1 MVRMAKTRRSGRSAA
16 VIRQLPRLVVV
27 LALIALL
34 APVEGAEAA
43 GRAKPVRWQVWLET
57 GSDIRVAAV
66 VPDDPDDPTAAFTRL
81 VLPSGGS
88 VRVRSESIRRL
99 AEIEVEPSALQLSGE
114 LPESVTRWDAM
125 IERVAAKHQL
135 DPDLV
140 RAVVLFESAGDP
152 QAVSP
157 KGAIGLMQLL
167 PTTAADYGVTRLRDP
182 ESNLEAGCRHL
193 ARLSG
198 KMDGDLEL
206 TLAAYNAGEGAVA
219 RFGGVPAYTETRDYV
234 RKILARL
241 ERDSG

>member
-1 MVRMAKTRRSGRSAA
+1 MVQMANMRWSGRGAA
-16 VIRQLPRLVVV
+16 VIRQLQRSAVVMV
-27 LALIALL
+27 LIALL
-34 APVEGAEAA
+34 VPVGGVQAA
-43 GRAKPVRWQVWLET
+43 GRGKAVRWQVWLDT
-57 GSDIRVAAV
+57 GSSIRVAAV
-66 VPDDPDDPTAAFTRL
+66 VPDDPGDPTAAFTRL
-81 VLPSGGS
+81 VLPAGGS

-99 AEIEVEPSALQLSGE
+99 AEVEVESLALRLSGD
-114 LPESVTRWDAM
+114 LPASVTRWDAM
-125 IERVAAKHQL
+125 VERVAAKHQL

-140 RAVVLFESAGDP
+140 RAVILFESAGDP
-152 QAVSP
+152 EAVSS

-167 PTTAADYGVTRLRDP
+167 PTTAADYGITRLRDP

-198 KMDGDLEL
+198 KMEGDLEL